1 MLSGQGVVAIWN
13 GIAEE
18 GRSEFY
24 DWHLHEHMPERVG
37 IPGFRR
43 GRRYK
48 ALDKNTHPEFFTLYE
63 VDAFEVLQGQDYLSR
78 LNAPT
83 SWTKRATA
91 HFKDTSRGLARVL
104 ASSGPGSGG
113 VLATVRF
120 GVSEAHAENARARL
134 IRLVPELVTLSQVT
148 GVHLCR
154 ADNEASGTKTTESRD
169 RRDIQAPPNWFALIE
184 ACTPEALD
192 EPVCRVIATSGLQG
206 VHVGRY
212 AHEYT
217 RLKTDW
223 AAG

>member
-43 GRRYK
+43 GRRYR

-113 VLATVRF
+113 VLAR
-120 GVSEAHAENARARL
+120 
-134 IRLVPELVTLSQVT
+134 
-148 GVHLCR
+148 
-154 ADNEASGTKTTESRD
+154 
-169 RRDIQAPPNWFALIE
+169 
-184 ACTPEALD
+184 
-192 EPVCRVIATSGLQG
+192 
-206 VHVGRY
+206 
-212 AHEYT
+212 
-217 RLKTDW
+217 
-223 AAG
+223 